1 MCIIPL
7 SRYAIVDLTSECLGC
22 FSSIA
27 VLGLIVY
34 YILNI
39 CVDLSIEC
47 VPRCRVAELNK
58 GENFYFC
65 LGESYK
71 EWLRMPVSEALSH

>member
-22 FSSIA
+22 FSFIA
-27 VLGLIVY
+27 VPVLIMY

-58 GENFYFC
+58 GENFCFC
-65 LGESYK
+65 LGDLTKSG
-71 EWLRMPVSEALSH
+71 